1 MNQTCSDDLQSHRSQ
16 PARSF
21 SDGVYLHTYYGY
33 KQYYYM
39 SNTDAPLT
47 YFLNTCWETE
57 SIGSPVDRFLS

>member
-39 SNTDAPLT
+39 SNTDAASHLPPQHL
-47 YFLNTCWETE
+47 LGDGEHREPC
-57 SIGSPVDRFLS
+57 